1 MQVPTTTDEY
11 TVTHD
16 DQQLRLSR
24 EERKIL
30 TYLVDV
36 MDGEPARQSDVV
48 DFSNISKSDASRLR
62 GRMKDKGLVEDMTLK
77 GENDGTPL
85 NDPVAWEA
93 TDKANRLAGTVSL
106 ATDEMTLAE
115 RVTLVEQSIG
125 ELAVRADD
133 DGVSEDL
140 EKLQRDMARLTKE
153 VERHQRTV
161 NHLKKAIHALLRQAD
176 DLPDDTVELIRESD
190 DFSLQ

>member
-36 MDGEPARQSDVV
+36 MGGEPARQSDVV

-93 TDKANRLAGTVSL
+93 TDKAHRLAGTVLL